1 MGALEAEVLRQVRV
15 GDSLRASLVDA
26 EARIR
31 DLTDRVRV
39 DEQLAELR
47 LAVKEGIT
55 SDRVR

>member
-15 GDSLRASLVDA
+15 GDSLRASLADA